1 VLGLTGCSARKPVPV
16 LSIVAKT
23 RAHTAALPRTGGGTA
38 GAILERRTRRGA
50 VTQRRRGS
58 AKARVAR
65 LSPGRRYPLAA
76 GGRYYIALGLVRDG
90 SAPPPPGGAPGPA
103 MEMATGRRAGPGA
116 PPSSRIGSG
125 RGSLPCG
132 DSGKTRGNGMET
144 RQGRVRWGVRKRF
157 SRVWHSCPESRG
169 APSLQVLKAGWAEAL
184 GS

>member
-1 VLGLTGCSARKPVPV
+1 M
-16 LSIVAKT
+16 
-23 RAHTAALPRTGGGTA
+23 
-38 GAILERRTRRGA
+38 ERRTRRGA
-50 VTQRRRGS
+50 VTHTRRGS

-169 APSLQVLKAGWAEAL
+169 APSLQVLKAGWAGAL